1 MLVAAGQGPDL
12 GGLAGRFDVHGL
24 DGPVGVLPHFLVA
37 QADMAHEVALQ
48 VGDDGVVPDVPDA
61 ENTGGPAFLRQQ
73 GKAVFDGLPGGAVA
87 DLPAVE
93 PDGAAVPGHGAEEVF
108 QHFRPAG
115 AVQTGNAQDLA
126 LVELEAGFLEPGVLA
141 GQMLDLQNHLAGDVV
156 LGREA
161 VGQLPAH
168 HQPDDLIHGQLL
180 GRPGG
185 HPGAVP
191 HDGHIIADAQDLL
204 HLVGDVNDAAALVA
218 QHVDDAEQVLHL
230 GLRQG
235 GGGFVK
241 DDDLGIVADSLGDLH
256 HLPLGD
262 RHGGHDGLGVHV
274 DVQLFKNLL
283 GALAHD
289 GLADH
294 QPADLGVT
302 AQPEV
307 VHNAAGQ
314 SLVELLVHHGHA
326 VFQRFLGAFEIDF
339 FSVEQDRAAVF
350 VVDTEQALH
359 QGGLSRAVFSHQRVN
374 LSLPQLKVD
383 AFNGHH
389 AGEYFFDLGGL
400 NQDLT
405 HAIHPFF
412 RPQPVFY
419 LQKNYN
425 TLNFFVQIP
434 KKHAYP

>member
-1 MLVAAGQGPDL
+1 
-12 GGLAGRFDVHGL
+12 
-24 DGPVGVLPHFLVA
+24 
-37 QADMAHEVALQ
+37 MAHEVALQ
-48 VGDDGVVPDVPDA
+48 VGDDGVVPDIPDA
-61 ENTGGPAFLRQQ
+61 ENTSGPAFLRQQ
-73 GKAVFDGLPGGAVA
+73 GKAVFDGLPGRAVA
-87 DLPAVE
+87 DLPAVD

-108 QHFRPAG
+108 QNLRPAG

-126 LVELEAGFLEPGVLA
+126 LVELEAGLLEAGVLA
-141 GQMLDLQNHLAGDVV
+141 GQMLDLQNHLAGDIV

-191 HDGHIIADAQDLL
+191 HDGHIIADAQDLF
-204 HLVGDVNDAAALVA
+204 HLVGDVNDAAALVT

-241 DDDLGIVADSLGDLH
+241 DDDLGIVADGLGDLH
-256 HLPLGD
+256 HLPLGHG
-262 RHGGHDGLGVHV
+262 HGGHDGLGVHV
-274 DVQLFKNLL
+274 DIQLFKNLL

-294 QPADLGVT
+294 QPADLGVP

-307 VHNAAGQ
+307 VHDAAGQ
-314 SLVELLVHHGHA
+314 GLVEFLVHHGHA

-339 FSVEQDRAAVF
+339 LSVQQNRAAVF
-350 VVDTEQALH
+350 VVDAEQALH

-374 LSLPQLKVD
+374 RARTNGEGYSIQCLDAGEFLGDILHFQQCRPLHMHSPPSFSHCAELLPQP
-383 AFNGHH
+383 G
-389 AGEYFFDLGGL
+389 
-400 NQDLT
+400 
-405 HAIHPFF
+405 
-412 RPQPVFY
+412 
-419 LQKNYN
+419 
-425 TLNFFVQIP
+425 
-434 KKHAYP
+434 